1 MLKKIVF
8 TKQHTLIQFRQ
19 IHESSKD
26 SNQYNFKLKFHGI
39 SKEMF

>member
-1 MLKKIVF
+1 MLKKAF
-8 TKQHTLIQFRQ
+8 TLIQFRQ

-26 SNQYNFKLKFHGI
+26 NNQNNFKLKFHGI